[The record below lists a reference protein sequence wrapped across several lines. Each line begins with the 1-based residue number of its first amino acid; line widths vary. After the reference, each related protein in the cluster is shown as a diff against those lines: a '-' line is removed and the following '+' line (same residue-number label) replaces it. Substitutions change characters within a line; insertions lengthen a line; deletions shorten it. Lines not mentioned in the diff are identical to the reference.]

1 MNQTG
6 EPPCIFLFFSN
17 VAKLDL
23 KHGINVMTRYWIHIY
38 FHQNSQSQL
47 QLSHKSRAVPIAQ
60 GQITELCK
68 VFDNTTKIPGSQCL
82 TFAHAWVWKFVYTS
96 VLTS

>member
-23 KHGINVMTRYWIHIY
+23 KHGINVMTWYRIHIY
-38 FHQNSQSQL
+38 FHQNSQGQL
-47 QLSHKSRAVPIAQ
+47 QLSYKARAVPLTQ
-60 GQITELCK
+60 GQIPELCN
-68 VFDNTTKIPGSQCL
+68 VFDNTTKIPGSRCL
-82 TFAHAWVWKFVYTS
+82 TFAHAWV
-96 VLTS
+96 

>member
-23 KHGINVMTRYWIHIY
+23 KHGINVMTRYRIHIY
-38 FHQNSQSQL
+38 FHQSQL
-47 QLSHKSRAVPIAQ
+47 QLSHKSCVVLRAQ
-60 GQITELCK
+60 GQIPELCK

-82 TFAHAWVWKFVYTS
+82 TFAHAWV
-96 VLTS
+96 